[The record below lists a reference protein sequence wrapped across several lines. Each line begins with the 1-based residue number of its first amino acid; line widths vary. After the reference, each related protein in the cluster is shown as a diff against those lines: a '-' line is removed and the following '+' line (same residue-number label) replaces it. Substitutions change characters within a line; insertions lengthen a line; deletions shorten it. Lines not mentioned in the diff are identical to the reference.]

1 MTPQPSRYRTA
12 VRVGPVAKAPDAN
25 LQQPMVF
32 DLQADGRLI
41 ATGTIM
47 PGTAKGL
54 ADEIDKRG
62 AYVKTVVLH
71 SPGGSLTDALAMG
84 G

>member
-1 MTPQPSRYRTA
+1 M
-12 VRVGPVAKAPDAN
+12 
-25 LQQPMVF
+25 
-32 DLQADGRLI
+32 

-47 PGTAKGL
+47 PGTAKAF

-71 SPGGSLTDALAMG
+71 SPGGSLRTRWRWG